1 MPLRRNK
8 QTKNDKNTHTHT
20 NKKTATIRDLSLKY
34 TQTKT
39 GKPLS
44 TIFE

>member
-8 QTKNDKNTHTHT
+8 QAKNDKNTHTQI
-20 NKKTATIRDLSLKY
+20 KKTATIRDLSLKY